1 MGFGGGCQSGR
12 RFHFDFTSP
21 TTGQCCA
28 PVMETYTYLAF
39 LAFTPAATWFLRF
52 SSLIFLLD
60 PKFCYQ
66 GCRHKEY
73 FGPEE
78 KEVR

>member
-39 LAFTPAATWFLRF
+39 LAFTPAATWFLR
-52 SSLIFLLD
+52 SAITWPGNRIFFDYLALLV
-60 PKFCYQ
+60 
-66 GCRHKEY
+66 H
-73 FGPEE
+73 
-78 KEVR
+78 VRSPDFLY